1 MGMNIKSERAH
12 DLAKRVARRT
22 GTSITTAVEEAL
34 QEKLER
40 LETAANAEAKYKR
53 IRELID
59 SLPPP
64 PPGVTS
70 DHSDLYDE
78 WGLPK

>member
-1 MGMNIKSERAH
+1 MNIKSEKAH
-12 DLAKRVARRT
+12 KLAKELAAAT
-22 GTSITTAVEEAL
+22 GRSMTTVVEEAL
-34 QEKLER
+34 QEKLDRQMRQRNTAER
-40 LETAANAEAKYKR
+40 KR
-53 IRELID
+53 RVREILD